1 MKSSCV
7 LVVSLLVCASPAPA
21 QTPHVR
27 PMDAVARLALERG
40 VEESARFRA
49 LLDELDASNVIVHV
63 MAVRSLPLG
72 VVGTMRFV
80 GSIGETRYI
89 RVHIAATS
97 PPALR
102 VATLAHELE
111 HACEVARSP
120 ATTHDAVRDLYRR
133 IGAEVPGARDAYET
147 AAAQLIG
154 AEVLAELRGLG
165 PAVRTAEQ

>member
-7 LVVSLLVCASPAPA
+7 LVVSLLACASPAPA

-27 PMDAVARLALERG
+27 PMDVVARLALERG
-40 VEESARFRA
+40 VEESPRFRA

-63 MAVRSLPLG
+63 VAAPSLPLG

-80 GSIGETRYI
+80 GFLGDTRYI
-89 RVHIAATS
+89 RVTIAAAL

-102 VATLAHELE
+102 VATLGHELE

-120 ATTHDAVRDLYRR
+120 ASTHDAVRDLYRR
-133 IGAEVPGARDAYET
+133 IGSEVPGARDAYET

-154 AEVLAELRGLG
+154 AEVLAELRGL
-165 PAVRTAEQ
+165 RTAEQ